1 MKIQS
6 IKLLYFSVLMILINC
21 KSIQKNDL
29 YGTWRLTGEIKSNNV
44 YATRS
49 SLKEEKVNIK
59 KELTLNKDS
68 TFISNLSLCNQL
80 SPNDTITKGF
90 YHFKQ
95 NNNPDKI
102 FWIECNGVHS
112 DYYFILKNKKL
123 ELYYPSFTGY
133 KIQIFEK

>member
-6 IKLLYFSVLMILINC
+6 INLLCFLILMILTNC
-21 KSIQKNDL
+21 KSIQKNNL
-29 YGTWRLTGEIKSNNV
+29 YGTWKLTREIKSDNV
-44 YATRS
+44 YAIRS
-49 SLKEEKVNIK
+49 SLKEKKVNIK
-59 KELTLNKDS
+59 KVLTLNKDS

-80 SPNDTITKGF
+80 PPNDTISIGF

-95 NNNPDKI
+95 NNKLDKI